1 MVKPKGAL
9 RMPAEDM
16 GKPATTTKQKQ
27 ASKCECVSNKKGED
41 RKEWLPLGIN
51 KSLLTKNGWLRCSLT
66 AIPNKKGK
74 RWERMAAG
82 QKSIGHKKRS
92 EIGKGGQEAVG
103 QIISQTKREKT
114 GKNGHCLGL
123 IVGSLKKDDYDAVRL
138 LSQTKR
144 EKTGKK
150 GRPSNI
156 NRSQKKD

>member
-16 GKPATTTKQKQ
+16 GKPATTAKQKQ

-66 AIPNKKGK
+66 ALPNKKGK

-82 QKSIGHKKRS
+82 QKSIGHKKRP
-92 EIGKGGQEAVG
+92 ETGKGGQEA
-103 QIISQTKREKT
+103 IDRMAK
-114 GKNGHCLGL
+114 
-123 IVGSLKKDDYDAVRL
+123 
-138 LSQTKR
+138 LSPKQ
-144 EKTGKK
+144 K
-150 GRPSNI
+150 GR
-156 NRSQKKD
+156 RQERMATAWD

>member
-1 MVKPKGAL
+1 LSSCSP
-9 RMPAEDM
+9 
-16 GKPATTTKQKQ
+16 KQK
-27 ASKCECVSNKKGED
+27 G
-41 RKEWLPLGIN
+41 RKQERMAATLDQSIVAH
-51 KSLLTKNGWLRCSLT
+51 KIGWPRCGLT
-66 AIPNKKGK
+66 ALPNKKGK

-82 QKSIGHKKRS
+82 QKSIGHKKRP